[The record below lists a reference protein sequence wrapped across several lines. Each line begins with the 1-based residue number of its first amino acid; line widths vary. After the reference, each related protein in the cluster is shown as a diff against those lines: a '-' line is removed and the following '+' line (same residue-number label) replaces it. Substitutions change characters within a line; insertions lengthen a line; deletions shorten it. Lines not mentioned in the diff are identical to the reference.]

1 MAQADY
7 VPSAVR
13 ALITGT
19 DDKASTDPV
28 RPAYAELAGLEGDL
42 PRASCHDIPVR
53 RNLGQVDALPDVDFR
68 VAGTLEGAP
77 AAAARRPA

>member
-7 VPSAVR
+7 VPSSVR

-19 DDKASTDPV
+19 DAKASTDPV

-42 PRASCHDIPVR
+42 PRASCQDIPAR
-53 RNLGQVDALPDVDFR
+53 RDLGQVDALPDVDFR
-68 VAGTLEGAP
+68 AGTLESAP
-77 AAAARRPA
+77 EAAARRPA